1 MVNNLKVKINRKNSS
16 NDNNSRGVSKSDLMA
31 SSRIN
36 EGISAEF
43 IQVITEQGENLGK
56 MSRKEALDFA
66 ISKNLDLVVVLDAGQ
81 MEVPVAKIM
90 NYSKKLYEDKKKL
103 NVAKKKKLESNQIKE
118 LRISPKISNHDLQIK
133 MTQGVKFLKD
143 GCRLKVVLIMKG
155 RERGLKD
162 TLGVEV
168 FSKAEAMLSLS
179 ASETGKHLVVDTDSD
194 TLGSVCKT
202 FYLKK

>member
-1 MVNNLKVKINRKNSS
+1 MNNLKLKTNKKSLVIDGNSK
-16 NDNNSRGVSKSDLMA
+16 GTKSDLVLN
-31 SSRIN
+31 SRIN
-36 EGISAEF
+36 EGILSEYV
-43 IQVITEQGENLGK
+43 QVISDDGENLGK
-56 MSRKEALDFA
+56 MSRKEALEFA
-66 ISKNLDLVVVLDAGQ
+66 FSKNLDLVVVLDNGQ
-81 MEVPVAKIM
+81 LDVPVAKIM

-103 NVAKKKKLESNQIKE
+103 NAAKKKKLESNQIKE

-133 MTQGVKFLKD
+133 MNQGVNFLKD
-143 GCRLKVVLIMKG
+143 GCRVKVVLVMKG

-168 FSKAEAMLSLS
+168 FTKAEIMLRRAADES
-179 ASETGKHLVVDTDSD
+179 GKHLVIDSDSD

>member
-1 MVNNLKVKINRKNSS
+1 MNNLKVKINRKNSS
-16 NDNNSRGVSKSDLMA
+16 NDGNTRGVIKNEMIA

-36 EGISAEF
+36 EGISSEF
-43 IQVITEQGENLGK
+43 IQVISDDGENLGK
-56 MSRKEALDFA
+56 MSRKDALEFA
-66 ISKNLDLVVVLDAGQ
+66 ISRNLDLVVVLDIGQ
-81 MEVPVAKIM
+81 LEIPVAKIM

-103 NVAKKKKLESNQIKE
+103 NAAKKKKLESNQIKE

-133 MTQGVKFLKD
+133 MNQGVKFLKD

-168 FSKAEAMLSLS
+168 FSKAEVMLGLS
-179 ASETGKHLVVDTDSD
+179 AEETGKHLVVDTDSD

>member
-1 MVNNLKVKINRKNSS
+1 MNNLKVKINRKNSS
-16 NDNNSRGVSKSDLMA
+16 NDGNSRGVLKNDMID

-36 EGISAEF
+36 EGISSEF
-43 IQVITEQGENLGK
+43 IQVISDDGENLGK
-56 MSRKEALDFA
+56 MSRKEALEFA
-66 ISKNLDLVVVLDAGQ
+66 ISRNLDLVVVLDTGQ
-81 MEVPVAKIM
+81 LEVPVAKIM
-90 NYSKKLYEDKKKL
+90 NYSKKLYENKKKL
-103 NVAKKKKLESNQIKE
+103 NAAKKKKLESNQIKE

-133 MTQGVKFLKD
+133 MNQGVKFLKD
-143 GCRLKVVLIMKG
+143 GSRLKVVLIMKG

-168 FSKAEAMLSLS
+168 FSKAEVMLSLS
-179 ASETGKHLVVDTDSD
+179 AEETGKHLVVDTDSD